1 MEAFLNWTYMPLIPP
16 LLTLLLVLITK
27 RVDLSLGIGILTS
40 AFVITN
46 GDILGTLKK
55 IWDAF
60 IGLMIEGNWLN
71 TWSAYILIFLALLGV
86 MSAFMS
92 MSGGARAFTNWALT
106 KITTRRGA
114 TFLTGVLGVVVFIDD
129 YFSAIITGQVAK
141 PLTDKYRVSRAK
153 LAYFVD
159 TTASPVSVIFPISS
173 WGATIMG
180 LTAPLLIA
188 AGINHITPFES
199 FIYMIP
205 LNFYSI
211 AALTLMFIV
220 IFTNFDIF
228 GMRREETRAFKTGVL
243 RDEGMDLTED
253 EDLPTAKYSQKEAL
267 IVPLIGLAVGVL
279 VGMTITGIQAGGS
292 LNPLTIIEN
301 NSITHSLILGGIIG
315 VLLSIYYYY
324 KYTKDDK
331 SFTGKSTLLGFKEG
345 FLAMLGPMTVLTL
358 AWMTGELIGELGT
371 GTLLGEMVQNSN
383 IPSQLIP
390 AIVFIVA
397 CIMAV
402 STGTSW
408 GSFGILVPIA
418 GNIVVTLQEPTL
430 LLPSIAAVL
439 AGGVFGDHVSPI
451 SDSTILSSTGSGSDH
466 ITHVMTQI
474 PYALIAATI
483 SLLSFITVGY
493 TESTW
498 MALIVFVVLFIVLFV
513 LIKTLYKP
521 VVTTEDKKEI
531 IGA

>member
-1 MEAFLNWTYMPLIPP
+1 MPLVPP
-16 LLTLLLVLITK
+16 LLTLVLVLLTK
-27 RVDLSLGIGILTS
+27 RVDLSLGAGIITS
-40 AFVITN
+40 AFVITK
-46 GDILGTLKK
+46 GDFLGTLQK
-55 IWDAF
+55 IWGAF
-60 IGLMIEGNWLN
+60 SDIFIEDNWLN

-114 TFLTGVLGVVVFIDD
+114 TFLTGILGVVVFIDD

-141 PLTDKYRVSRAK
+141 PLTDKYKVSRAK

-188 AGINHITPFES
+188 AGLNHISPFQA
-199 FIYMIP
+199 FMYMIP
-205 LNFYSI
+205 MNFYSI
-211 AALTLMFIV
+211 GALTLMFIV

-228 GMRREETRAFKTGVL
+228 GMKREEKRAFETGVL
-243 RDEGMDLTED
+243 RDEGMDLTE
-253 EDLPTAKYSQKEAL
+253 EEELPTAQNSKKEAL
-267 IVPLIGLAVGVL
+267 IVPLLGLAIGVL
-279 VGMTITGIQAGGS
+279 VGMTITGAREGGS
-292 LNPLTIIEN
+292 WNPLSIIEN
-301 NSITHSLILGGIIG
+301 NSITHALLLGGITG
-315 VLLSIYYYY
+315 VVLSIFYYY
-324 KYTKDDK
+324 KYTKNDHK
-331 SFTGKSTLLGFKEG
+331 FTGKSTLLGFKEG
-345 FLAMLGPMTVLTL
+345 FLAMLGPITVLTF
-358 AWMTGELIGELGT
+358 AWMTGDLISELGT
-371 GTLLGEMVQNSN
+371 GTLLGQMVQDAN
-383 IPSQLIP
+383 IPAALIP
-390 AIVFIVA
+390 AIVFLVA

-418 GNIVVTLQEPTL
+418 GNIIVTLDEPTL

-439 AGGVFGDHVSPI
+439 AGGVFGDHCSPI
-451 SDSTILSSTGSGSDH
+451 SDSTILSSTGSGSNH

-483 SLLSFITVGY
+483 SLISFIVVGY
-493 TESTW
+493 TSSTFI
-498 MALIVFVVLFIVLFV
+498 ALGVFALLFIILTIV
-513 LIKTLYKP
+513 IKIVYKP
-521 VVTTEDKKEI
+521 VVPKEVTPEVI
-531 IGA
+531 KA